1 MKRSAIKECFRD
13 TRGKLFFILSTV
25 MLIAGLIGTKVIPNE
40 FKFKSV
46 ITMGCFIL
54 MILFSTLFSQ
64 LIQLYQNDI
73 DREEAQNNK
82 QTRKK
87 KTKK

>member
-13 TRGKLFFILSTV
+13 VRGKLFFILSTV
-25 MLIAGLIGTKVIPNE
+25 MLIAGLVGTKIIPDG

-64 LIQLYQNDI
+64 LMQLYQNDI
-73 DREEAQNNK
+73 DREEAQDQK
-82 QTRKK
+82 EVHKK
-87 KTKK
+87 KKKK